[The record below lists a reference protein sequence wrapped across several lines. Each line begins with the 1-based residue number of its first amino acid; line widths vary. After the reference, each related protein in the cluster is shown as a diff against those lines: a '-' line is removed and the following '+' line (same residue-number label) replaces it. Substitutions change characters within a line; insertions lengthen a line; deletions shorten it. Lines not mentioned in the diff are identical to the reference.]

1 MLVKDL
7 KKILENVPDDVNI
20 TITDMEDFETDFEI
34 ATYYEGNTYLDI
46 IMPVY
51 IGEYTVEEE
60 IECNETF
67 YDNSSLMFEFLNK
80 TKEQF
85 LKDNPFITDIAYN
98 TTRDYYN
105 VKLRGHVPYFKFLY
119 DFIIKDI
126 HSNLYKCELMEI
138 LEKEI
143 KTFNIETIEEI
154 KKQCPLLLD
163 NV

>member
-7 KKILENVPDDVNI
+7 KKILENIPNDVNI
-20 TITDMEDFETDFEI
+20 KITDMEDFETDFEI

-60 IECNETF
+60 VECDKTF
-67 YDNSSLMFEFLNK
+67 YNNVVLMLDYFSK
-80 TKEQF
+80 TKEEF
-85 LKDNPFITDIAYN
+85 FKIYPCITNLSYN
-98 TTRDYYN
+98 LTQDYYN
-105 VKLRGHVPYFKFLY
+105 AKLRGHVPYFKYLY
-119 DFIIKDI
+119 DLIMENT

-143 KTFNIETIEEI
+143 KTFNKETIEEI

>member
-7 KKILENVPDDVNI
+7 KKILENVPDDVSI

-85 LKDNPFITDIAYN
+85 LKDNPFVTDLAYN
-98 TTRDYYN
+98 LTKDIYN
-105 VKLRGHVPYFKFLY
+105 NKLRKHIPYIKEKLY
-119 DFIIKDI
+119 DYVINKTPN
-126 HSNLYKCELMEI
+126 NLYKCELLEI
-138 LEKEI
+138 LEKEF
-143 KTFNIETIEEI
+143 KQLDENTRKEI
-154 KKQCPLLLD
+154 KKECKLL
-163 NV
+163 NI